1 MEQMELITTYICKK
15 GDIGVHDNM
24 FGGTLVSL
32 IDDASAA
39 YAAQICDTPMVVTI
53 KIDELIFKKAVK
65 VNALLKIYGKVIE
78 FGNTSVSLYIEVR
91 KHNVRTGDQ
100 EIVTHTNIKFV
111 RIDEDGTP
119 IPISPHVKERYK
131 ERITKYGRGL
141 VSKKTIEKD
150 NVYKMFWE

>member
-1 MEQMELITTYICKK
+1 MEEMELITTYICKK

-53 KIDELIFKKAVK
+53 KIDELVFKKAVK
-65 VNALLKIYGKVIE
+65 VNALLKIYGKVLE
-78 FGNTSVSLYIEVR
+78 FGNTSVLLYIEVR

-131 ERITKYGRGL
+131 ERLTKYGRGL

-150 NVYKMFWE
+150 KEKLA

>member
-150 NVYKMFWE
+150 KEKLA

>member
-1 MEQMELITTYICKK
+1 MEEMELITTYICKK

-24 FGGTLVSL
+24 FGGTIVSL

-65 VNALLKIYGKVIE
+65 VNALLKIYGKVIN

-150 NVYKMFWE
+150 KEKLA

>member
-1 MEQMELITTYICKK
+1 MELITTYICKK

-150 NVYKMFWE
+150 KEKLA